1 MNYLAHAYLSFG
13 HPQVLVGNTISDF
26 VKGRSQYAYER
37 QIQSGIRLHRAIDA
51 FTDTHPATA
60 AAKEFFRPHYR
71 LYSGA
76 IVDVLYDHFLA
87 NDVSCFGSESDLA
100 HFSQNA
106 YRTLETYAPIL
117 PPRFLQLLPYMKAQD
132 WLYHY
137 KHREGIAKSL
147 QGLVR
152 RAAYL
157 SDAETAFLLFEHHYH
172 QLQACYADF
181 IEDVKSFAKAQLT
194 QLLL

>member
-13 HPQVLVGNTISDF
+13 HPQLLVGNMISDF
-26 VKGRSQYAYER
+26 VKGKSQYAYER
-37 QIQSGIRLHRAIDA
+37 QIGMGIRLHRSIDA
-51 FTDTHPATA
+51 FTDSHPATA
-60 AAKEFFRPHYR
+60 AAKEIFRPHYR

-76 IVDVLYDHFLA
+76 MVDVLYDHFLA
-87 NDVSCFGSESDLA
+87 NDTHCFADEAQLFR
-100 HFSQNA
+100 FSQEVYQSLDVA
-106 YRTLETYAPIL
+106 KAAL
-117 PPRFLQLLPYMKAQD
+117 PLRFQQLLPYMQSQN

-137 KHREGIAKSL
+137 KDREGMAKSL

-157 SDAETAFLLFEHHYH
+157 SDAQTAFRLFEEHYND
-172 QLQACYADF
+172 LQTCYDNF
-181 IEDVKSFAKAQLT
+181 IEDVKSFAKEQVA